1 MPNSERPGGQNS
13 RRFENAI
20 VAANVTGTVTDAVAV
35 AVDGTAVFVD
45 ETSNVGALCLASL
58 QKTMMRVVE
67 GGKIGLSLFVFSKT
81 RKKKRDMHEPAT
93 IPSYLIDT
101 IGNTITVVIL
111 GTSQHAIG

>member
-45 ETSNVGALCLASL
+45 ETSNVGALSL
-58 QKTMMRVVE
+58 VNLQMIMRVDVD
-67 GGKIGLSLFVFSKT
+67 GKIGLSLYLA
-81 RKKKRDMHEPAT
+81 KKARSNEICK
-93 IPSYLIDT
+93 
-101 IGNTITVVIL
+101 
-111 GTSQHAIG
+111 